1 MTSTKHLSLSP
12 QTSISPIPEGL
23 KLPEVIITRRT
34 RTHSMNGRIEDDDH
48 EGTVKFFCRSRGHGF
63 IDDDQVN
70 YIFYFQIFLNIT
82 LRKNT
87 LFKIYFNDFNILL
100 NKPKINHA
108 IAYLRFLCI

>member
-1 MTSTKHLSLSP
+1 MTSPKHLSLSP

-63 IDDDQVN
+63 IDDDQVS
-70 YIFYFQIFLNIT
+70 
-82 LRKNT
+82 
-87 LFKIYFNDFNILL
+87 
-100 NKPKINHA
+100 
-108 IAYLRFLCI
+108 